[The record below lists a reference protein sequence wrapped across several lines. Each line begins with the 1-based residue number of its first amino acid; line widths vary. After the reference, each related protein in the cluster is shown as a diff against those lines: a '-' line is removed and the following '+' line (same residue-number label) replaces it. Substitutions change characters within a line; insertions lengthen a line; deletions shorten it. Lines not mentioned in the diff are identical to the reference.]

1 MNQLV
6 AASVFPQV
14 PIAFRP
20 HSGVVQTPLQFGS
33 NAELVATQRTGLER
47 LLQGV
52 EQPAGP
58 GLERFLLGAHDA
70 TKSTFRTTPIQ
81 PNFQQR
87 VFDAGVEMKVAVSSY
102 AMHLTPETRVKLFR
116 DLDEVVNVDDWYEED
131 VLPNAVSFRDFLKW
145 TIYSKRYNWLSIG
158 FSDEGNILVPWKS
171 EHGLLTATFRGDSRV
186 LWTAARRSPEGETY
200 AAGESTLQF
209 FEREARLYLD

>member
-1 MNQLV
+1 MNQVL
-6 AASVFPQV
+6 AASVFPQL

-33 NAELVATQRTGLER
+33 NAALVETQRTDLER

-52 EQPAGP
+52 VLGP
-58 GLERFLLGAHDA
+58 GRERFVLGAHA
-70 TKSTFRTTPIQ
+70 TKSTVRTTPIR
-81 PNFQQR
+81 PSFQQR
-87 VFDAGVEMKVAVSSY
+87 VFDARVEMKVAVSNY
-102 AMHLTPETRVKLFR
+102 AMHLAPETRAKLFH

-131 VLPNAVSFRDFLKW
+131 ALPNTVSFRDFLKW

-158 FSDEGNILVPWKS
+158 FSDEGKILVAWKS
-171 EHGLLTATFRGDSRV
+171 ECGLLTATFGGNSRV
-186 LWTAARRSPEGETY
+186 LWTATRSSPEGETY